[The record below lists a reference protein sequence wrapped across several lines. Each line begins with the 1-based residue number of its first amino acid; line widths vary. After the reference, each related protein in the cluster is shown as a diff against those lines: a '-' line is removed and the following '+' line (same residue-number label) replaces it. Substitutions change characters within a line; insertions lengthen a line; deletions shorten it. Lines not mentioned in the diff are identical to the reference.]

1 MDHFRVE
8 KLTISFGGLTAVNNV
23 SFQVE
28 KNSIFSIIG
37 PNGSGKT
44 TIFNLIS
51 GIYKPNEGKVILD
64 GENLVGKT
72 PDRIARKGIARTFQ
86 NIELFGN
93 ATVMDN
99 LMLGRHIHMK
109 TGVFGGAFMW
119 GKRSRAAREEIK
131 HREMVEGIVDFL
143 ELQSVRDQ
151 FVGNLPYG
159 KRKLVELGR
168 ALALEPKV
176 LCLDEPSAGMNTEEK
191 EDLSIWIKD
200 IREDY
205 KVTILLIEHDMNMV
219 MGISDRIFAM
229 NQGEKITEGIPQEVQ
244 NHPEVIKA
252 YLGEED
258 LMLKVNNI
266 ETWYDLIRALHGIS
280 FEVQEGHIVALLG
293 SNGAGKTTTL
303 KTIMRLL
310 YDQKEEQPEK
320 GTIEFLGDRI
330 DRMDTDRDRQNGHQ
344 LCAGR
349 PGGLSGTLRHG
360 KYPDGRLIRRDKKD
374 IQEDMDGCL
383 APFSHFEGT
392 EKPGGRDT

>member
-51 GIYKPNEGKVILD
+51 GIYKPNEGRVLLD
-64 GENLVGKT
+64 GENLVGLT

-86 NIELFGN
+86 NIELFGK

-109 TGVFGGAFMW
+109 TGVFSGAFMW
-119 GKRSRAAREEIK
+119 GKGSSAAREEIK
-131 HREMVEGIVDFL
+131 HREFVETIVDFL
-143 ELQSVRDQ
+143 DLQSVRDQ
-151 FVGNLPYG
+151 YVGNLPYG

-168 ALALEPKV
+168 ALALEPKI

-191 EDLSIWIKD
+191 EDLSIWVKD

-219 MGISDRIFAM
+219 MGISDRILAI
-229 NQGEKITEGIPQEVQ
+229 NHGVQITEGIPREVQ

-252 YLGEED
+252 YLGE
-258 LMLKVNNI
+258 
-266 ETWYDLIRALHGIS
+266 GI
-280 FEVQEGHIVALLG
+280 
-293 SNGAGKTTTL
+293 
-303 KTIMRLL
+303 
-310 YDQKEEQPEK
+310 
-320 GTIEFLGDRI
+320 
-330 DRMDTDRDRQNGHQ
+330 
-344 LCAGR
+344 
-349 PGGLSGTLRHG
+349 
-360 KYPDGRLIRRDKKD
+360 
-374 IQEDMDGCL
+374 
-383 APFSHFEGT
+383 
-392 EKPGGRDT
+392 

>member
-1 MDHFRVE
+1 MDHFSVD

-28 KNSIFSIIG
+28 KNNIFSIIG

-51 GIYKPNEGKVILD
+51 GIYKPNEGRITLD
-64 GENLVGKT
+64 GENLVGLT

-86 NIELFGN
+86 NIELFGK

-109 TGVFGGAFMW
+109 TGVFSGALLW
-119 GKRSRAAREEIK
+119 GRGSRAAREEIR
-131 HREMVEGIVDFL
+131 HRELVEGIVDFL
-143 ELQSVRDQ
+143 DLQSVRDQ

-191 EDLSIWIKD
+191 EDLSIWVKD

-205 KVTILLIEHDMNMV
+205 QVTILLIEHDMNMV
-219 MGISDRIFAM
+219 MGISDRILAI
-229 NQGEKITEGIPQEVQ
+229 NHGVKITEGVPQEVQ

-252 YLGEED
+252 YLGE
-258 LMLKVNNI
+258 
-266 ETWYDLIRALHGIS
+266 GI
-280 FEVQEGHIVALLG
+280 
-293 SNGAGKTTTL
+293 
-303 KTIMRLL
+303 
-310 YDQKEEQPEK
+310 
-320 GTIEFLGDRI
+320 
-330 DRMDTDRDRQNGHQ
+330 
-344 LCAGR
+344 
-349 PGGLSGTLRHG
+349 
-360 KYPDGRLIRRDKKD
+360 
-374 IQEDMDGCL
+374 
-383 APFSHFEGT
+383 
-392 EKPGGRDT
+392 

>member
-1 MDHFRVE
+1 MEHFSVE
-8 KLTISFGGLTAVNNV
+8 KLTISFGGLTAVKNV

-51 GIYKPNEGKVILD
+51 GIYKPNEGRIMLN
-64 GENLVGKT
+64 GENLVGLT

-86 NIELFGN
+86 NIELFGK

-119 GKRSRAAREEIK
+119 GKGSRAAREEIK
-131 HREMVEGIVDFL
+131 HRELVEGIVDFL
-143 ELQSVRDQ
+143 DLQSVRDQ

-168 ALALEPKV
+168 ALALEPTI

-191 EDLSIWIKD
+191 EDLSIWVRD

-205 KVTILLIEHDMNMV
+205 QVTILLIEHDMNMV
-219 MGISDRIFAM
+219 MGISDRILAI
-229 NQGEKITEGIPQEVQ
+229 NHGVKITEGVPQEVQ

-252 YLGEED
+252 YLGE
-258 LMLKVNNI
+258 
-266 ETWYDLIRALHGIS
+266 GI
-280 FEVQEGHIVALLG
+280 
-293 SNGAGKTTTL
+293 
-303 KTIMRLL
+303 
-310 YDQKEEQPEK
+310 
-320 GTIEFLGDRI
+320 
-330 DRMDTDRDRQNGHQ
+330 
-344 LCAGR
+344 
-349 PGGLSGTLRHG
+349 
-360 KYPDGRLIRRDKKD
+360 
-374 IQEDMDGCL
+374 
-383 APFSHFEGT
+383 
-392 EKPGGRDT
+392 